1 MSLIEEALRKQREE
15 VERDA
20 GKREAGKRDMT
31 QPLTLT
37 PPPLPVT
44 DTTPSTP
51 DPVAAAP
58 GRSWALVAGLFLG
71 GALLLVLILGLLFY
85 GWSLWRQRP
94 EPAMGSINTAPAA
107 ATNLEAKAMTPAPP
121 PSTASV
127 ATNPPPVPVTVPAIP
142 SPTQA
147 VTNLGIPSPPAPT
160 SLKVIAAPP
169 PKPLPVIW
177 PRLAVS
183 GIIGGGKR
191 GFYAAIINGK
201 TLCPGDTTEGVTIK
215 SIENQKVRLVYEGEE
230 RTLSAGGII
239 E

>member
-71 GALLLVLILGLLFY
+71 GALILVLILGLLFY

-94 EPAMGSINTAPAA
+94 ELSMGSVKTAPV
-107 ATNLEAKAMTPAPP
+107 TNLAAKAMTPAPP
-121 PSTASV
+121 PSPSPV
-127 ATNPPPVPVTVPAIP
+127 ATNPPPVPVIVPEIP
-142 SPTQA
+142 SPTQV
-147 VTNLGIPSPPAPT
+147 VTNIAIPSTPAPAP
-160 SLKVIAAPP
+160 LKVVVAPP
-169 PKPLPVIW
+169 PKPRPVIW
-177 PRLAVS
+177 PRLSVS
-183 GIIGGGKR
+183 GIIGGGKK

-215 SIENQKVRLVYEGEE
+215 AIENQKVRLVYEGEE